1 MAEVTVIGG
10 GLAGCEAAWQLAEAG
25 FSVRLLE
32 MKPVQYTP
40 AHHYEGLAELVC
52 SNSLKAD
59 RLNSAA
65 GLLKA
70 EMTRLGSLLMQCAR
84 KSAVAAGGALAVDR
98 KQFSDLATEAI
109 RNHPNITLET
119 AVVTEIPDTP
129 TVVATGPLTEGALA
143 ADIEKRCG
151 TRLSF
156 FDAAAPIV
164 SFESLDKEKVFFAA
178 RYGRGDADYINCP
191 MNKAEYE
198 EFYQALI
205 GAERA
210 PLHDCDKDAFR
221 VYEGCMPIEVLA
233 SRGMDT
239 MRFGPLKP
247 VGLTVVSFMP
257 NSGSP
262 DKSFAYGSANTSPS
276 AIYRYSYSKRGI
288 SVILKAK
295 TSPLLYLLSTGI
307 LYTGSSLPCSNK
319 SNVISSLSEITEKS
333 YPL

>member
-70 EMTRLGSLLMQCAR
+70 EMTRLGSLLMRCAR

-109 RNHPNITLET
+109 RNHPNITLDT

-151 TRLSF
+151 TRLSV
-156 FDAAAPIV
+156 FDAAAPIG
-164 SFESLDKEKVFFAA
+164 SFVSLDKEKVFFAA

-191 MNKAEYE
+191 LNKAE
-198 EFYQALI
+198 
-205 GAERA
+205 
-210 PLHDCDKDAFR
+210 
-221 VYEGCMPIEVLA
+221 
-233 SRGMDT
+233 
-239 MRFGPLKP
+239 
-247 VGLTVVSFMP
+247 
-257 NSGSP
+257 
-262 DKSFAYGSANTSPS
+262 
-276 AIYRYSYSKRGI
+276 
-288 SVILKAK
+288 
-295 TSPLLYLLSTGI
+295 
-307 LYTGSSLPCSNK
+307 
-319 SNVISSLSEITEKS
+319 
-333 YPL
+333 